1 MEVKKH
7 VVFVAACVALF
18 LGGCE
23 TLQSVM
29 DLEKPSAS
37 INGLNFGDINM
48 DAATLVFN
56 LEVKNPYSVPL
67 PLTNLDYDVS
77 TKQMQLFSGKADIQ
91 KTIPADSSGPVSL
104 PVKIR
109 YLDFFNAIKGFRP
122 GTIIP
127 YKTELG
133 LSVDTPALGKLR
145 LPLNRTGELAVPD
158 IPKMDQIDW
167 KKLLPEKTN

>member
-1 MEVKKH
+1 MAVKKH
-7 VVFVAACVALF
+7 VVFVTACVGLF

-29 DLEKPSAS
+29 DREKPSAT
-37 INGLNFGDINM
+37 IKGLNFGDINM
-48 DAATLVFN
+48 DGATVVFD
-56 LEVKNPYSVPL
+56 LEVRNPYSIPL

-91 KTIPADSSGPVSL
+91 RTIPASSSEPVSL

-109 YLDFFNAIKGFRP
+109 YLDFFNALKGFRP
-122 GTIIP
+122 GTLIP
-127 YKTELG
+127 YKAELG
-133 LSVDTPALGKLR
+133 LSVDTPVLGNLK
-145 LPLNRTGELAVPD
+145 LPLNRTGELAVPA

-167 KKLLPEKTN
+167 KRLLPEKTN